1 MPGIDPSLIRRTADS
16 GTIFE
21 RGRKLYAQGAYHM
34 LEADREAMRFVYE
47 IDGNYGDYV
56 TEIQLTR
63 GNLDSSC
70 TCPYPGPGCKHVVA
84 VLFDVAKRLER
95 AAPGTATTVQTR
107 DAKPEPPILEQE
119 AGPIEEGRFLT
130 PEELKR
136 QVLEERAKR
145 ARKEDLEADLGDM
158 LAGEHLVRTA
168 KGRVYTV
175 TLHDPSTGEGHCT
188 CPDFLNNQLGTCK
201 HLLFLMEQ
209 CRSRLPSDGTVPA
222 FPFLDVYWDSRIPGP
237 RLFGHPKVFA
247 ASGLENLLGAY
258 FDAQGRY
265 RDPDLSRFPA
275 LLDAL
280 EEAKIVRVRPS
291 VRDKVSDFFDRREL
305 LRMEGQDLPSLEGIQ
320 ATLYPYQVEG
330 VRFALYKK
338 AALIGDEMGLGKTL
352 QAIVLGMLKKQVFGF
367 SRVLVVTLAS
377 LKDQWKREVERFT
390 SERAVVISGSFR
402 ERRRQYLEEPG
413 LFKISNYEAVLRD
426 EDTLAAF
433 APDLVILDEAQRI
446 KNFNTKTA
454 ESIKRIP
461 RAHSLVL
468 TGTPLENRLEDLYS
482 IVQFLDPE
490 LLSPL
495 WRFAAEH
502 YLLSREKKD
511 HILGYRNLN
520 ALHKKLQPLVLRRR
534 KAEVLRDLPAQ
545 ITNTYYVDLHPKQD
559 SIHRGLASRLS
570 PLLNKKFLT
579 PMDVRRIQEL
589 LLCMRRVCDST
600 YLIDRETQISPK
612 LEELRNILR
621 ELMDQSGRKVV
632 IFSEW
637 TAMTYL
643 IGKLLSELGIPFVEL
658 SGKIPV
664 PKRQALI
671 DEFTNNPDC
680 RIFLS
685 TDAGGTGLNLQAAD
699 CVINFEPPWNPAK
712 VNQRIG
718 RVNRIGQASS
728 CVNVINLVA
737 KGSIEERI
745 LAGLQLKT
753 DLFKG
758 VIDGQGDQVD
768 FSQEKRNQLLNQI
781 RELLDEEPI
790 AVPPTTVSEE
800 IPEDTPHYLNPE
812 VLGDKEGARAV
823 SDEEPQ
829 DEEPQ
834 DEGARNER
842 SQDERPEDT
851 TTDDAGG
858 AAGREPGGQAPR
870 SHGENVLAG
879 QPPEKIEQVL
889 NNGMEFLS
897 GLFEMATGQK
907 MERTEKDKPLLSID
921 RSTGEVTM
929 RFKLPIM

>member
-1 MPGIDPSLIRRTADS
+1 MFSIDPTMIRRAADS

-21 RGRKLYAQGAYHM
+21 RGKKLHAQGAYHM

-47 IDGNYGDYV
+47 IDGSYGDYL
-56 TEIQLTR
+56 TEIQFTQGMLHR
-63 GNLDSSC
+63 SC
-70 TCPYPGPGCKHVVA
+70 SCPYPGQGCKHVVA
-84 VLFDVAKRLER
+84 VLFDVAKLL
-95 AAPGTATTVQTR
+95 AR
-107 DAKPEPPILEQE
+107 DAPDTTDTTDTAKTAVAKPKMPILEPE
-119 AGPIEEGRFLT
+119 AGPVEDRRFLT
-130 PEELKR
+130 QEELKQ

-145 ARKEDLEADLGDM
+145 ARKEDLRADLGDM
-158 LAGEHLVRTA
+158 LAGEHVVRTT
-168 KGRVYTV
+168 KDRVYTV
-175 TLHDPSTGEGHCT
+175 TLHNPLTGEGHCT

-201 HLLFLMEQ
+201 HMLFLLEQ
-209 CRSRLPSDGTVPA
+209 CRQRLPKDGSAPA

-237 RLFGHPKVFA
+237 RLFGHSKVLA
-247 ASGLENLLGAY
+247 ASGLEQTLGQY
-258 FDAQGRY
+258 FDDQGRY

-280 EEAKIVRVRPS
+280 DGAKIARVRPS
-291 VRDKVSDFFDRREL
+291 VRDKVSKFFDRQEL
-305 LRMEGQDLPSLEGIQ
+305 LRMETQDLPSLEGIQ
-320 ATLYPYQVEG
+320 ATLYPYQIEG
-330 VRFALYKK
+330 VRYALYKN

-352 QAIVLGMLKKQVFGF
+352 QAIVLGVLKKQVFGF
-367 SRVLVVTLAS
+367 SRILVVTLAS

-390 SERAVVISGSFR
+390 SERAEVIGGSFR
-402 ERRRQYLEEPG
+402 ERRRQYLEDSS

-426 EDTLAAF
+426 EETLAAY

-454 ESIKRIP
+454 ESIKRVP
-461 RAHSLVL
+461 RSHSLVL

-482 IVQFLDPE
+482 IVQFLDPD

-495 WRFAAEH
+495 WRFAADH

-534 KAEVLRDLPAQ
+534 KKEVLRDLPAQ
-545 ITNTYYVDLHPKQD
+545 ITNTYYVDLHPKQA
-559 SIHRGLASRLS
+559 SIHRSLASQLS
-570 PLLNKKFLT
+570 PLLNKKYLT

-621 ELMDQSGRKVV
+621 ELVEQSDRKVV

-643 IGKLLSELGIPFVEL
+643 IGKLLSDLGIPFVEL

-671 DEFTNNPDC
+671 DEFTNNPEC

-718 RVNRIGQASS
+718 RVNRIGQTSS

-737 KGSIEERI
+737 KDSIEERI

-768 FSQEKRNQLLNQI
+768 FSQEKRNQLLNQL
-781 RELLDEEPI
+781 RELLAEEPT
-790 AVPPTTVSEE
+790 AMTRSTVSEDL
-800 IPEDTPHYLNPE
+800 PEDTPHYLNPE
-812 VLGDKEGARAV
+812 VLGDKEGATAI
-823 SDEEPQ
+823 SDEELQDVDIQNERPQ
-829 DEEPQ
+829 DEMSGEA
-834 DEGARNER
+834 EK
-842 SQDERPEDT
+842 
-851 TTDDAGG
+851 G
-858 AAGREPGGQAPR
+858 AAAREPGEQAPR

-879 QPPEKIEQVL
+879 QPPEKIERVL

-907 MERTEKDKPLLSID
+907 MERTEKDKPLISID

-929 RFKLPIM
+929 RFKLPVM